1 MPLTITSYR
10 IFLASPGDVKDERNI
25 VKDVVDDF
33 NNTFS
38 EELNA
43 VLKLIRWETH
53 TYPSF
58 GEDAQS
64 VINEQIKDE
73 YDIFIGILWRRF
85 GSPTLKYNSGTEEEF
100 YRAFQKYTNSPSDI
114 RIMIYFNDEALPIS
128 SIDIHQLS
136 KINDFKIK
144 LQDSGGYYFTYNSLD
159 NFKSLLRSHLY
170 KVIKEWSL
178 GKDIS
183 PKRTTELV
191 KMDEEVY
198 SEELGYWDFDDLIET
213 KFAECSQYLEE
224 ISTAT
229 TCVAEQIQRKADE
242 LTFESQNITSYS
254 KQRIKTITA
263 ETAKYMNQYSTKI
276 DSPIK
281 NWIISYEQGIKAME
295 GLLHISN
302 EFIDTDKIDD
312 LYSSKNVLE
321 EMLVA
326 LVGYHTSMSDYCT
339 VLKSMPRM
347 SQLLIIAQRQLL
359 AKTTT
364 LLKDIEKAQ
373 SLAQNIVNL
382 VNQKIWELEGQTVI
396 SLDENISLFQAN
408 EG

>member
-73 YDIFIGILWRRF
+73 YDIFIGILWSRF

-144 LQDSGGYYFTYNSLD
+144 LQDSGGYS
-159 NFKSLLRSHLY
+159 R
-170 KVIKEWSL
+170 
-178 GKDIS
+178 
-183 PKRTTELV
+183 
-191 KMDEEVY
+191 
-198 SEELGYWDFDDLIET
+198 
-213 KFAECSQYLEE
+213 
-224 ISTAT
+224 
-229 TCVAEQIQRKADE
+229 
-242 LTFESQNITSYS
+242 
-254 KQRIKTITA
+254 
-263 ETAKYMNQYSTKI
+263 
-276 DSPIK
+276 
-281 NWIISYEQGIKAME
+281 
-295 GLLHISN
+295 
-302 EFIDTDKIDD
+302 
-312 LYSSKNVLE
+312 
-321 EMLVA
+321 
-326 LVGYHTSMSDYCT
+326 
-339 VLKSMPRM
+339 
-347 SQLLIIAQRQLL
+347 IIA
-359 AKTTT
+359 
-364 LLKDIEKAQ
+364 
-373 SLAQNIVNL
+373 
-382 VNQKIWELEGQTVI
+382 
-396 SLDENISLFQAN
+396 
-408 EG
+408 